1 MSIMLSKHIIV
12 GIFSKVWTF
21 VGIGKVAKVWAE
33 FMLTENSLKI
43 ALLTDENEKERG
55 SERHKC
61 YELWL
66 LLRGFI
72 YSTSIGYKYRA

>member
-1 MSIMLSKHIIV
+1 MSMMQSKHIIV

-43 ALLTDENEKERG
+43 ALLTDDNEKERVLKG
-55 SERHKC
+55 INVMSYGYFC
-61 YELWL
+61 GGLFIAL
-66 LLRGFI
+66 L
-72 YSTSIGYKYRA
+72 